1 MTMKKFINAPD
12 SFVDEALEGIV
23 MAHEDKVML
32 YPADSRVVMRARRDL
47 QGNKVGIV
55 TGGGFGHLPVFLGYV
70 GKGLADSCAV
80 GNVFSSPSS
89 MQIFHAMQAADSGKG
104 VLQLFGCY
112 QGDKMNFQMARMMAE
127 REGIPCETV
136 IVSDDIAAAPLEQRQ
151 MRRGIAGIMFAYK
164 IAGACA
170 ETGADLKTVAAAAKK
185 AADATRTFGVSL
197 SSCTIPAVGR
207 PNFSINEGKMEIG
220 MGIHGEP
227 GLEES
232 DILTADET
240 AELLFRRILE
250 DNPCPKGSSIAVLVN
265 GLGATPLEELY
276 ILYRRVAQLCAEY
289 GIRVH
294 RAYVGEF
301 ATSLEMA
308 GASISVM
315 KLDEE
320 LISLLDAPCD
330 SPFFLQ
336 TQAERRE
343 RMFTVENLKE
353 FLKQAS
359 LGIADAKDM
368 LTQLDAQAGDG
379 DLGVNMEQGF
389 KAVAEAVETEQPESL
404 QETFFVSAVAINSA
418 APSTLGTIL
427 SVAMQSFS
435 NDCTGLTD
443 IDQARFAEMLHHASD
458 QMTGMGGAKRGD
470 KTILD
475 SLCPYAEYLTEHEGP
490 GIWRDAA
497 EKAEEAAQA
506 TAQLVP
512 RIGRARMYGERGK
525 GVCDGGAVLFAVIVG
540 LLADYLE
547 NRDVKSNV

>member
-197 SSCTIPAVGR
+197 SSCTIPAVG
-207 PNFSINEGKMEIG
+207 
-220 MGIHGEP
+220 
-227 GLEES
+227 
-232 DILTADET
+232 DLT
-240 AELLFRRILE
+240 F
-250 DNPCPKGSSIAVLVN
+250 P
-265 GLGATPLEELY
+265 
-276 ILYRRVAQLCAEY
+276 
-289 GIRVH
+289 
-294 RAYVGEF
+294 
-301 ATSLEMA
+301 
-308 GASISVM
+308 
-315 KLDEE
+315 
-320 LISLLDAPCD
+320 
-330 SPFFLQ
+330 
-336 TQAERRE
+336 
-343 RMFTVENLKE
+343 
-353 FLKQAS
+353 
-359 LGIADAKDM
+359 
-368 LTQLDAQAGDG
+368 
-379 DLGVNMEQGF
+379 
-389 KAVAEAVETEQPESL
+389 
-404 QETFFVSAVAINSA
+404 
-418 APSTLGTIL
+418 
-427 SVAMQSFS
+427 
-435 NDCTGLTD
+435 
-443 IDQARFAEMLHHASD
+443 
-458 QMTGMGGAKRGD
+458 
-470 KTILD
+470 
-475 SLCPYAEYLTEHEGP
+475 
-490 GIWRDAA
+490 
-497 EKAEEAAQA
+497 
-506 TAQLVP
+506 
-512 RIGRARMYGERGK
+512 
-525 GVCDGGAVLFAVIVG
+525 
-540 LLADYLE
+540 
-547 NRDVKSNV
+547 